1 MLAGSIERVT
11 FHNPGNGFCVLR
23 IKARGH
29 PELVTV
35 VGHVA
40 EISAGEWVTVS
51 GAWVNDGE
59 HGQQCKAAFLR
70 SSPSTTAVGINYA
83 LLEASGEGLC
93 GLPAGELLN
102 LAGELL
108 AVNRRSF

>member
-29 PELVTV
+29 P
-35 VGHVA
+35 A
-40 EISAGEWVTVS
+40 QVTVS